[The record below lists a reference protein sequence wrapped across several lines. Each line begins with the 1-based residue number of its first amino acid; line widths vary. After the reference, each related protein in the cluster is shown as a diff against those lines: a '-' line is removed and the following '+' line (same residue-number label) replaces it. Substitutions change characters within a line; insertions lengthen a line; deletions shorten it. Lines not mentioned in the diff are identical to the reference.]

1 MADAVV
7 IEEEKYI
14 DAVPHTEMALVA
26 LHRLVECK
34 GAYLVGMRVGD
45 AELVDEEE

>member
-14 DAVPHTEMALVA
+14 DAVPHPEVALVA
-26 LHRLVECK
+26 LHRLMESK
-34 GAYLVGMRVGD
+34 GTYLVGMRVGD
-45 AELVDEEE
+45 AELINEEE